1 MGKIAEHEG
10 AQETVFAE
18 QEEILLVEGV
28 DY

>member
-18 QEEILLVEGV
+18 EKKIFLVEGV